1 MKIIIYKSGGA
12 LKPSTADDSD
22 KLNRLKPD
30 IPYSVSVKEE
40 RNYEFHK
47 KYFKLINA
55 AWELLGEKAHSFFKS
70 SEGFRKTME
79 ISAGWFDR
87 VYSIKRNEWIEDSK
101 SIAFDKMSQDEFE
114 ELYERVKDVIWELL
128 DERNL
133 ITIDNF
139 NNILKDF

>member
-1 MKIIIYKSGGA
+1 MKLLLYNDYGY
-12 LKPSTADDSD
+12 LKPMYDEDYDNKRKLKLGKVYQADI
-22 KLNRLKPD
+22 KGC
-30 IPYSVSVKEE
+30 

-47 KYFKLINA
+47 KYFKLISV
-55 AWELLGEKAHSFFKS
+55 AWELLGEKTHKFFRTKES
-70 SEGFRKTME
+70 FRKTVE

>member
-47 KYFKLINA
+47 KYFKLINV
-55 AWELLGEKAHSFFKS
+55 AWELLGEKTHDFFKTS
-70 SEGFRKTME
+70 DSFRKTIE
-79 ISAGWFDR
+79 ISAGWYE
-87 VYSIKRNEWIEDSK
+87 VIYNMARNGWLQVPK
-101 SIAFDKMSQDEFE
+101 SIAFDKMSQEEFE
-114 ELYERVKDVIWELL
+114 ELYERVKDVIWMLL
-128 DERNL
+128 DERDL

>member
-1 MKIIIYKSGGA
+1 MKLLLYNDYGY
-12 LKPSTADDSD
+12 LKPMYDGDFD
-22 KLNRLKPD
+22 EKKKLKLGKVYKANMTLA
-30 IPYSVSVKEE
+30 

-47 KYFKLINA
+47 KYFKLINV
-55 AWELLGEKAHSFFKS
+55 AWELLGEKTHKFFRTKES
-70 SEGFRKTME
+70 FRKTVE

>member
-47 KYFKLINA
+47 KYFKLINV
-55 AWELLGEKAHSFFKS
+55 AWELLGEKTHDFFKTS
-70 SEGFRKTME
+70 DSFRKTIE
-79 ISAGWFDR
+79 ISAGWYE
-87 VYSIKRNEWIEDSK
+87 VIYNMARNEWLQVPK

-114 ELYERVKDVIWELL
+114 ELYERVKDVIWILL

>member
-1 MKIIIYKSGGA
+1 MKLLLYNDYGY
-12 LKPSTADDSD
+12 LKPMYDEDYDNKRKLKLGKVYQADI
-22 KLNRLKPD
+22 KG
-30 IPYSVSVKEE
+30 Y

-47 KYFKLINA
+47 KYFKLISV
-55 AWELLGEKAHSFFKS
+55 AWELLGEKAHKFFRTKES
-70 SEGFRKTME
+70 FRKTME

-101 SIAFDKMSQDEFE
+101 SIAFDKMNQDEFE

>member
-1 MKIIIYKSGGA
+1 MKLLLYNDYGF
-12 LKPSTADDSD
+12 LKPMYDEDLD
-22 KLNRLKPD
+22 NKNKLKLGKSYWAT
-30 IPYSVSVKEE
+30 IKLA
-40 RNYEFHK
+40 RNIDFHR
-47 KYFKLINA
+47 KYFKLISV
-55 AWELLGEKAHSFFKS
+55 AWELLGEKTHKFFKTKDS
-70 SEGFRKTME
+70 FRKTVE
-79 ISAGWFDR
+79 VTAGWSEP
-87 VYSIKRNEWIEDSK
+87 VYSISRNEWVEVPK

>member
-55 AWELLGEKAHSFFKS
+55 AWELLGEKTHKFFKTKDS
-70 SEGFRKTME
+70 FRKTVE
-79 ISAGWFDR
+79 VTAGWSEP
-87 VYSIKRNEWIEDSK
+87 VYSISRNEWVEVPK
-101 SIAFDKMSQDEFE
+101 SIAFDKMSQEEFN
-114 ELYERVKDVIWELL
+114 ELYERVKDVIWILL
-128 DERNL
+128 DERDL